1 MKKKTFLVSLCLC
14 LVLAFTGCSKS
25 DSKQNDSNS
34 STESTTVESTGEV
47 TLGEYK
53 GIEVV
58 MQSTEVTDE
67 EVQARLDNFVNS
79 NATVEEI
86 TDRTDVQDGDVANI
100 DYVGKIGGKAFDGGS
115 AEGTDLT
122 IGSGTFIDGFEE
134 QLVGAKVG
142 ETVDINVTFPENY
155 TNADL
160 AGKEATFTVTINSI
174 GKSVTPE
181 LTDELV
187 AEKTDYKTVDEY
199 KEYVKTSLKTSKESA
214 AQSQKELDIIDAIIE
229 NATFTNISQE
239 EYDAT
244 EKKMRDYYE
253 SMASAYGLDL
263 ETFILYYFGMT
274 SDKYEEEIVTA
285 AEQAVKQQYV
295 LEKIVEVENLTLTDE
310 EYKTGAETLASNY
323 NYESVE
329 AFEEAN
335 TKEVIEN
342 SLLIDKAVQFVVE
355 NAVEVQGK

>member
-1 MKKKTFLVSLCLC
+1 MKKKTFLLSLCLC
-14 LVLAFTGCSKS
+14 LMLAFTGCSK
-25 DSKQNDSNS
+25 NDSTADDN
-34 STESTTVESTGEV
+34 STTENTTVASNGEV

-58 MQSTEVTDE
+58 MESTDVTDAE
-67 EVQARLDNFVNS
+67 IQVRLDNFVAS

-100 DYVGKIGGKAFDGGS
+100 DYVGKIDGEAFDGGS

-134 QLVGAKVG
+134 QLVGATVG
-142 ETVDINVTFPENY
+142 ETIDINVTFPENY
-155 TNADL
+155 TSKDL

-187 AEKTDYKTVDEY
+187 AANTDYATVDEY
-199 KEYVKTSLKTSKESA
+199 KEYIATSLKASKESA
-214 AQSQKELDIIDAIIE
+214 AQSQKELDVIDAIIE

-244 EKKMRDYYE
+244 EQKMRDYYE

-263 ETFILYYFGMT
+263 ETFIYYYFGMT
-274 SDKYEEEIVTA
+274 SDQYESEIVAA

-295 LEKIVEVENLTLTDE
+295 LEKIVELENLTLTDE
-310 EYKTGAETLASNY
+310 EYQTGAETLASNY

-342 SLLIDKAVQFVVE
+342 SLLIDKAVEFVVG
-355 NAVEVQGK
+355 NAVEVQAE